1 LCAKEIITI
10 QTGNTH
16 TSIEN
21 RKKRRSFCEA
31 TTVEK
36 TAEMKSEAWGNSFFA
51 AGRRP
56 LMAEG
61 SEWNQSSTATKR
73 TKENAKQTRAE

>member
-1 LCAKEIITI
+1 MNSSYVLKNTRFSKSLARWKTI
-10 QTGNTH
+10 
-16 TSIEN
+16 
-21 RKKRRSFCEA
+21 
-31 TTVEK
+31 TVEK

-56 LMAEG
+56 LMGEG